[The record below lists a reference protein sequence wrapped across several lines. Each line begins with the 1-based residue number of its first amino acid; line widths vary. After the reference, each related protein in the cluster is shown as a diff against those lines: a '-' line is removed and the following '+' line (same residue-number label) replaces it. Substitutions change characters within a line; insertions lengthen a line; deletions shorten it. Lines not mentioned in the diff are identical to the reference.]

1 MKELS
6 KSQVIDVFQM
16 IEKDGLSNDEYV
28 IFDVWENS
36 TLSVYLSTDNVY
48 TLEAGRYL
56 AVFSEDYDFIN
67 IPNLFKYCKDLD
79 SDLCDGVEITDGVVH
94 IFCLEKIGS

>member
-6 KSQVIDVFQM
+6 ESQVIDVFQM

-48 TLEAGRYL
+48 SLEAGRYL
-56 AVFSEDYDFIN
+56 AVFFRGLRFQQYPQS
-67 IPNLFKYCKDLD
+67 
-79 SDLCDGVEITDGVVH
+79 V
-94 IFCLEKIGS
+94 